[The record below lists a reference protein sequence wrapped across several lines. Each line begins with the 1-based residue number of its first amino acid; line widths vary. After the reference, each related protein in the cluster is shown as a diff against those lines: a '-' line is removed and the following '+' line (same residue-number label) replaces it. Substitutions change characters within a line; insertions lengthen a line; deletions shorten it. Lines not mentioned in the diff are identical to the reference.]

1 MTETSSHKYK
11 AKRFV
16 ERVIARL
23 RPDSQGKTDN
33 GFRAA
38 MTRADHE
45 ATAPQAWRFLLE
57 LGNVDLGKDWERQAF
72 ALVGAAMARKRIV
85 KNGDYSLGKALFCCK
100 ADPKEADDSVER
112 RLRRILACEN
122 RSELIAVL
130 RQIIRYVQAKEVELD
145 YECLLCDILDF
156 SDWKKD
162 RVKVQWAKDYY
173 YGKGSMDEDA
183 KEKEAD

>member
-1 MTETSSHKYK
+1 MTETVSKSKT
-11 AKRFV
+11 RTELFV
-16 ERVIARL
+16 ERVISRL
-23 RPDSQGKTDN
+23 KTDN

-57 LGNVDLGKDWERQAF
+57 LGNADLENDSERQAF
-72 ALVGAAMARKRIV
+72 ALVGAAMARERTEG
-85 KNGDYSLGKALFCCK
+85 NGTQSLGRALFCCK

-130 RQIIRYVQAKEVELD
+130 RQIIRYVQKAEKVRLD
-145 YECLLCDILDF
+145 YERLLCDILYF
-156 SDWKKD
+156 SD

-173 YGKGSMDEDA
+173 GKGSMDEDA
-183 KEKEAD
+183 EEKEAE

>member
-1 MTETSSHKYK
+1 MTETSSQKYK

-57 LGNVDLGKDWERQAF
+57 LGNVDLEKDWERQAF
-72 ALVGAAMARKRIV
+72 ALVGAAMARERTET
-85 KNGDYSLGKALFCCK
+85 NGTQSLGRALFCCK
-100 ADPKEADDSVER
+100 VDPKEADDSIER

-122 RSELIAVL
+122 SSELVAVL
-130 RQIIRYVQAKEVELD
+130 RQTIRFMQRSDKVRLD
-145 YECLLCDILDF
+145 YEWLLRDILF
-156 SDWKKD
+156 FNEKT
-162 RVKVQWAKDYY
+162 KVRWAQDYY
-173 YGKGSMDEDA
+173 GRHEDEDA
-183 KEKEAD
+183 KEAE